1 MKITTQ
7 QEAIHQV
14 KQYVGTSHAGY
25 IQNRAIEDDDHFL
38 VLVEAEGLY
47 PYLVSKY
54 TGEVMPTS
62 SDNDIARNLYCEYI
76 NNEKRRKLLTYDSS
90 SAIISS

>member
-1 MKITTQ
+1 MKITGQ
-7 QEAIHQV
+7 QEAIRQV

-25 IQNRAIEDDDHFL
+25 IHNKAIEDDHYFL
-38 VLVEAEGLY
+38 VLVEAEGAY

-62 SDNDIARNLYCEYI
+62 SDNAIARNLYFQYI
-76 NNEKRRKLLTYDSS
+76 NNENREENC
-90 SAIISS
+90 

>member
-25 IQNRAIEDDDHFL
+25 IHNKAIEGNQHFL
-38 VLVEAEGLY
+38 ILVEAEGAY
-47 PYLVSKY
+47 PYLVSKH
-54 TGEVMPTS
+54 TGEVIPTS
-62 SDNDIARNLYCEYI
+62 SDNAIARNLYCEHI
-76 NNEKRRKLLTYDSS
+76 NNENREERG
-90 SAIISS
+90 

>member
-7 QEAIHQV
+7 QEAIYQL

-25 IQNRAIEDDDHFL
+25 IQNKAIEDDHYFL
-38 VLVEAEGLY
+38 VLVKAEGSY

-54 TGEVMPTS
+54 AGEVMPTS
-62 SDNDIARNLYCEYI
+62 SDNAITINLYLQYI
-76 NNEKRRKLLTYDSS
+76 NNENKEEDC
-90 SAIISS
+90 